1 MKEASQIFQ
10 DKEEER
16 KEKPNKK
23 GKHVRPVT
31 PLVKIKD
38 KEDMVLKSQSRQII
52 HQRSSSTKRS
62 DSNINKDM
70 FDEKKKYIKAKI
82 GWTAAS
88 QMSNIQ
94 PFKERQNKTLNKNSM
109 QT

>member
-23 GKHVRPVT
+23 GKHLRPVT

-38 KEDMVLKSQSRQII
+38 KEDLVLKSQSR
-52 HQRSSSTKRS
+52 
-62 DSNINKDM
+62 
-70 FDEKKKYIKAKI
+70 
-82 GWTAAS
+82 
-88 QMSNIQ
+88 
-94 PFKERQNKTLNKNSM
+94 
-109 QT
+109 